1 MTTIVDFERFRDE
14 GYNRIP
20 LMREVLA
27 DLDTPVSIYLKL
39 AQGRYSYLLESV
51 QGGGEMGSV
60 LYDRIALPNHRSSNW
75 STVGHRAGR
84 QTNS

>member
-1 MTTIVDFERFRDE
+1 MTTIADFERFRDE

-39 AQGRYSYLLESV
+39 AQGRYS
-51 QGGGEMGSV
+51 
-60 LYDRIALPNHRSSNW
+60 
-75 STVGHRAGR
+75 
-84 QTNS
+84 

>member
-51 QGGGEMGSV
+51 QGGRNG
-60 LYDRIALPNHRSSNW
+60 
-75 STVGHRAGR
+75 VGTLLSDCLAEP
-84 QTNS
+84 SFE